1 MELTLSQLFQHAE
14 NTREYEPG
22 EIIFAEGGRGDC
34 MYALLEG
41 EVAINIKGFDVWQL
55 KPGELFGE
63 MALIED
69 KPRSA
74 TAIARTAA
82 RVALIDERRFLFM
95 VHQTPY
101 FALQMMRLMA
111 SRLRAMDDTI
121 S

>member
-55 KPGELFGE
+55 KPGEVLQQPPTVVGTGRGLNSLE
-63 MALIED
+63 QRAPL
-69 KPRSA
+69 RSA
-74 TAIARTAA
+74 QCG
-82 RVALIDERRFLFM
+82 L
-95 VHQTPY
+95 VHGH
-101 FALQMMRLMA
+101 RG
-111 SRLRAMDDTI
+111 SGW
-121 S
+121 